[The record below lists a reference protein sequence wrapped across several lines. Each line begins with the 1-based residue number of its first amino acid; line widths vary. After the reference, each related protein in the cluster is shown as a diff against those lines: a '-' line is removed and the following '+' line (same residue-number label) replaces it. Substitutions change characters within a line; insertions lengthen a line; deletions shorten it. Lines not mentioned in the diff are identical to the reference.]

1 MSQPQTLTPTIGI
14 IISTYERT
22 EALALVLKSLI
33 AQTYRHF
40 KVVVADDGS
49 RIQTR
54 ELVERVARD
63 GHLSLT
69 HVWQEDQGYRLA
81 AIRNRAIAAIDTEY
95 LIFID
100 GDCLTRPNFVARH
113 ARLAE
118 RGWFV
123 RGSRI
128 SLRRTLTNEVLTRN
142 IRVHE
147 WDALRWLT
155 QRLRRRTDRFT
166 PLLSIPLGPLRK
178 ISPHAW
184 DGAKGCN
191 LAVWRDDALAINWFD
206 ESYKGWGAE
215 DNDFVVRLIKRGVYR
230 KDGRYAVPV
239 LHLWHPQRTPETEN
253 YDRFAKRV
261 AGLQSWIECGVNQYL

>member
-1 MSQPQTLTPTIGI
+1 MSHDRTTTPTIGI
-14 IISTYERT
+14 IIPTYERA
-22 EALALVLKSLI
+22 EALALVLDSLM

-54 ELVERVARD
+54 KLVERVARD
-63 GHLSLT
+63 GHLPLT
-69 HVWQEDQGYRLA
+69 HIWQEDQGYRLA

-100 GDCLTRPNFVARH
+100 GDCLARPNFVARH

-123 RGSRI
+123 RGSRV
-128 SLRRTLTNEVLTRN
+128 SLGRTLTNEVLTRN
-142 IRVHE
+142 ARVHE
-147 WDALRWLT
+147 WNTLRWLT
-155 QRLRRRTDRFT
+155 QRLRRRADRFT
-166 PLLSIPLGPLRK
+166 PLLSVPLGPLRK
-178 ISPHAW
+178 ILPHAW

-191 LAVWRDDALAINWFD
+191 LAVWRDDALAINGFD

-215 DNDFVVRLIKRGVYR
+215 DNDFVVRLIKRGIYR

-239 LHLWHPQRTPETEN
+239 LHLWHPQRTPESDN
-253 YDRFAKRV
+253 YDRFAKRR
-261 AGLQSWIECGVNQYL
+261 AGLGSWIERGINQYL